1 MAAYRF
7 LLVSLSIETI
17 LGETTIHRR
26 REKLKLISSGR
37 DVGGVYNAT
46 LGRIKAQEKD
56 RARLGMEAIMW
67 IAYSERPLGP
77 DELSQALGVEIGSRD
92 LNSDNAP
99 SLRTILNWTLGLLV
113 ADSSSS
119 KVRLVHLTL
128 QEHILA
134 NPTLFGAPH
143 SIIAEVCLTYLNS
156 KCIKDLSPA
165 LHPLPSITPF
175 LEYASCYWGAHARR
189 HASAGV
195 ISLALKLLDSFETHI
210 SCRLLVQAFEKEITL
225 KVNYA
230 VGFPGLHCAALLGIS
245 QILVPLLKIKKWD
258 LNATD
263 LFGNTVLVLAA
274 GNGHDRIVKLLLE
287 QEGINPDIA
296 DGWDNTPLSLAA
308 AGGHEG
314 VVKML
319 LERNDV
325 NPEAVGHGCRT
336 PLPRATER
344 GCGRT
349 VQMLL
354 ERNGVNPEAVAASSR
369 PPLLRSSESW
379 YEASVERLPE
389 LHVAHPYRRGR
400 QEPGRYSRYS
410 CPVVSCPRQ
419 PETMQKCRFE

>member
-134 NPTLFGAPH
+134 NPTLFDAPH

-165 LHPLPSITPF
+165 LRPLPSTTPF
-175 LEYASCYWGAHARR
+175 LKYASCY
-189 HASAGV
+189 
-195 ISLALKLLDSFETHI
+195 
-210 SCRLLVQAFEKEITL
+210 
-225 KVNYA
+225 
-230 VGFPGLHCAALLGIS
+230 
-245 QILVPLLKIKKWD
+245 
-258 LNATD
+258 
-263 LFGNTVLVLAA
+263 
-274 GNGHDRIVKLLLE
+274 
-287 QEGINPDIA
+287 
-296 DGWDNTPLSLAA
+296 
-308 AGGHEG
+308 
-314 VVKML
+314 
-319 LERNDV
+319 
-325 NPEAVGHGCRT
+325 
-336 PLPRATER
+336 
-344 GCGRT
+344 
-349 VQMLL
+349 
-354 ERNGVNPEAVAASSR
+354 
-369 PPLLRSSESW
+369 
-379 YEASVERLPE
+379 
-389 LHVAHPYRRGR
+389 
-400 QEPGRYSRYS
+400 
-410 CPVVSCPRQ
+410 
-419 PETMQKCRFE
+419 